1 MALKL
6 KSISEITSKWMRRAA
21 ASGPDYEAGLRS
33 PKTDWASETKAAE
46 GAFEAGIQ
54 DAISRKAF
62 GKGVND
68 AGTEK
73 WQRKA
78 LAVGPARYPSG
89 VAAAEGDFNSGFGPY
104 RDAIERI
111 VLPTRGRR
119 GDPANIERV
128 RAIADALHRQKVG
141 VSR

>member
-6 KSISEITSKWMRRAA
+6 KPMSEIATKWVRRAGTA
-21 ASGPDYEAGLRS
+21 GPDYEAGVRS
-33 PKTDWASETKAAE
+33 PKEDWASETKAAE
-46 GAFEAGIQ
+46 PAFEAGIQ

-62 GKGVND
+62 GKGVAA

-73 WQRKA
+73 WQRKT
-78 LAVGPARYPSG
+78 LAVGPARYPAG
-89 VAAAEGDFNSGFGPY
+89 VSAGEGDFSAGFGPY
-104 RDAIERI
+104 RDAIERV

-128 RAIADALHRQKVG
+128 RAIADALHGLKVG
-141 VSR
+141 AAR